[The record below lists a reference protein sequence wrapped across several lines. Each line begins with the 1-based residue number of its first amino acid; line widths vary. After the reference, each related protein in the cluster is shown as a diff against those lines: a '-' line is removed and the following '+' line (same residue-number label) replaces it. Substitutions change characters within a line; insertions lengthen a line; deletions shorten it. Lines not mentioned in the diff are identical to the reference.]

1 VKSLRSADTRE
12 DFTVNV
18 GAAGADCTTLAH
30 GQPEK
35 LMNSMS
41 WLLANDTSSSRPAAT
56 ELIQTHRARLALEE
70 DERAQQRRVE
80 MAELRSDRNP
90 PDVRIRI
97 WEKLHGLRLPKD
109 ASHPILDVIAIS
121 TRLTLDEVREEQR
134 ARLAPRVVPTAIIA
148 GTPPSAQE

>member
-1 VKSLRSADTRE
+1 
-12 DFTVNV
+12 
-18 GAAGADCTTLAH
+18 LAH
-30 GQPEK
+30 SQSEK

-41 WLLANDTSSSRPAAT
+41 WLLSNDSSSSRPAAT

-109 ASHPILDVIAIS
+109 AAHPILDVIAIS
-121 TRLTLDEVREEQR
+121 TRLTLEEVREEQR
-134 ARLAPRVVPTAIIA
+134 ARLAPRVVPTAIIEA
-148 GTPPSAQE
+148 PPPAAAAQE